1 MYTGNNLDNYI
12 GQRKIYID
20 VAGKASYK
28 LSNLTYLNLRL
39 VSKKKHDKTQ
49 NLLLLS
55 LKFHPIY
62 PGIHKD
68 PSIGAQT

>member
-1 MYTGNNLDNYI
+1 MCATMYLFSDPVTID
-12 GQRKIYID
+12 ID

-55 LKFHPIY
+55 LKCHPIY